1 MASTN
6 REANSRL
13 ATYGSLSPGRANDHE
28 LAGLRGNWRVGTV
41 RGRLMPEGW
50 GATMGYPGL
59 ILDPLGPQV
68 DVYLFESPDLP
79 HHWERLDEFEG
90 SGYQRV
96 TTQVWTPAGELEAC
110 IYVLATARDSSA
122 EPNT

>member
-13 ATYGSLSPGRANDHE
+13 VTYGSLSPGLVNHHE
-28 LAGLRGNWRVGTV
+28 LAGLRGNWRMGTV
-41 RGRLMPEGW
+41 RGRLMPGGW

-59 ILDPLGPQV
+59 ILDPQGPRVQ
-68 DVYLFESPDLP
+68 VYLFESRDLP
-79 HHWERLDEFEG
+79 DHWERLDEFEG

-96 TTQVWTPAGELEAC
+96 ITQVCTPDGELEAC
-110 IYVLATARDSSA
+110 IYVLAPGSDSSRH
-122 EPNT
+122 PNT

>member
-13 ATYGSLSPGRANDHE
+13 VNYGSLSPGRVNHHE
-28 LAGLRGNWRVGTV
+28 LAGLRGNWRMGTV

-59 ILDPLGPQV
+59 ILDPQGPQV
-68 DVYLFESPDLP
+68 QVYLFESCDLP
-79 HHWERLDEFEG
+79 DHWDRLDEFEG

-96 TTQVWTPAGELEAC
+96 TTQVWTPDGELEAC
-110 IYVLATARDSSA
+110 IYVLVPESDSSRH
-122 EPNT
+122 PNT